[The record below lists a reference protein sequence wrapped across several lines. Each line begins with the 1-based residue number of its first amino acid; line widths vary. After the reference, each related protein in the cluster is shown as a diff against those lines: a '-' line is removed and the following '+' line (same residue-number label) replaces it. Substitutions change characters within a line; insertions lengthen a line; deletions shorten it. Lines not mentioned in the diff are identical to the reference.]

1 MVPLKD
7 NLPTDRVPLVTL
19 LLIAANVVAYVLTDD
34 GRLLQLIANAAGLW
48 LFGISVEDSMA
59 RWRYLVLCALG
70 GGAAVALHA
79 ALDSGADLLWPA
91 ASGIAATAV
100 AAHLALYAHAKIV
113 SLGFLVLFVGLYEVP
128 AWLLA
133 GVWAVAQIALS
144 LTGPGDG
151 LAAFAWVGG
160 AVVGAAGVR
169 LLAQKRKVPA
179 TLPERS
185 RDPRATAAVGS

>member
-1 MVPLKD
+1 MLPLKD

-59 RWRYLVLCALG
+59 RWRYLVLATLG
-70 GGAAVALHA
+70 GGATVGLHA
-79 ALDSGADLLWPA
+79 LLDPGADVVWAA
-91 ASGIAATAV
+91 ASGVAATAV
-100 AAHLALYAHAKIV
+100 AAHLALYARAKVV
-113 SLGFLVLFVGLYEVP
+113 SIAFVVFFFGLYEVP

-144 LTGPGDG
+144 LTGPSEG
-151 LAAFAWVGG
+151 LAAFAWLGG
-160 AVVGAAGVR
+160 AVVGAAGAR
-169 LLAQKRKVPA
+169 LLAQKRKEPA

>member
-1 MVPLKD
+1 MIPLKD

-48 LFGISVEDSMA
+48 IFAISVEDSMA
-59 RWRYLVLCALG
+59 RWRFALLCAVG
-70 GGAAVALHA
+70 AGAAIGLHA
-79 ALDSGADLLWPA
+79 LLDPGADVLWSGAGGVSA
-91 ASGIAATAV
+91 AAV
-100 AAHLALYAHAKIV
+100 AAHLTLYARAKVV
-113 SLGFLVLFVGLYEVP
+113 SIAFLILFFGLYEVP

-133 GVWAVAQIALS
+133 GVWAVAQTALS
-144 LTGPGDG
+144 LTAGGDE
-151 LAAFAWVGG
+151 LAAFAWLGG
-160 AVVGAAGVR
+160 ALAGAVLAR
-169 LLAQKRKVPA
+169 PLAQRRKQPA